1 MNLASVD
8 YIIVGGGSAGCVL
21 AARLS
26 ENANCQVMLIEAGGG
41 GPQSVDPYS
50 SWLYQNHGRP
60 FDQLDV

>member
-26 ENANCQVMLIEAGGG
+26 AKCHIRLVFGAEAIAVENDGGNAL
-41 GPQSVDPYS
+41 Q
-50 SWLYQNHGRP
+50 LYLFAFR
-60 FDQLDV
+60 